1 MLGASILHGSKRAR
15 NATEDVA
22 ESSLGFLSSGNRIRN
37 DGARLSLEFE
47 YQDLA
52 VLEDFVEALD
62 LVDHGL
68 VVQRMKELGGCDDG
82 RERDVFFILRAA
94 EVALVVKCLQ
104 LEQIDAKLANVV
116 RECAIVNLYVE
127 GKGRGV
133 IVGSLVVESDR
144 LARRRGVIIS
154 SLAVELD

>member
-52 VLEDFVEALD
+52 VLEDFVEVLD
-62 LVDHGL
+62 LVDHVF

-82 RERDVFFILRAA
+82 RERDVFFVLNDVH
-94 EVALVVKCLQ
+94 VALVVKCFHL
-104 LEQIDAKLANVV
+104 DRVDANVFSRV
-116 RECAIVNLYVE
+116 REYAIVHLDGE
-127 GKGRGV
+127 GKSRGV
-133 IVGSLVVESDR
+133 FVGSLVVEPGR
-144 LARRRGVIIS
+144 LARRRGVVIS
-154 SLAVELD
+154 SLVVELD